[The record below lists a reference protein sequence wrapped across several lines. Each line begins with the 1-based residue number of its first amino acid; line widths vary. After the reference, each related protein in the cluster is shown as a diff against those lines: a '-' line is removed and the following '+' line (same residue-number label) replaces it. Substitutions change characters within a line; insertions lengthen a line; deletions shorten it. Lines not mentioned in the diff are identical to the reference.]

1 MPLSFPTR
9 RSSDLTPTAP
19 GIGLRP
25 RHRPFRRSGATPPT
39 PTVLTGT
46 GHALD
51 IKLRGRRGRSPD
63 LRRTRYALADSRFPI
78 PDSRFPI
85 RYPRPVKLL
94 AFETATEGCS
104 VAVWVDGDVRERFEV
119 APRRHAELA
128 LPWAGQLLAEAGV
141 AKAQLDAIAV
151 GGGDRKSTR
160 LNSSH

>member
-1 MPLSFPTR
+1 MIPRPPCSTRTDTLFPVTTLF
-9 RSSDLTPTAP
+9 RS
-19 GIGLRP
+19 
-25 RHRPFRRSGATPPT
+25 
-39 PTVLTGT
+39 
-46 GHALD
+46 
-51 IKLRGRRGRSPD
+51 
-63 LRRTRYALADSRFPI
+63 DSIVQI

-85 RYPRPVKLL
+85 RDPRPVKLL

-141 AKAQLDAIAV
+141 AKA
-151 GGGDRKSTR
+151 DRKSTR

>member
-78 PDSRFPI
+78 PDSRFRSEEHTSELQSLMRI
-85 RYPRPVKLL
+85 SYAVLFLKKQNNDKSVKDLHL
-94 AFETATEGCS
+94 YT
-104 VAVWVDGDVRERFEV
+104 
-119 APRRHAELA
+119 
-128 LPWAGQLLAEAGV
+128 
-141 AKAQLDAIAV
+141 
-151 GGGDRKSTR
+151 KS
-160 LNSSH
+160 

>member
-1 MPLSFPTR
+1 MVLASISFFILSILYYASRIRHTR
-9 RSSDLTPTAP
+9 CAL
-19 GIGLRP
+19 
-25 RHRPFRRSGATPPT
+25 
-39 PTVLTGT
+39 VTGVQT
-46 GHALD
+46 YALP
-51 IKLRGRRGRSPD
+51 ISN
-63 LRRTRYALADSRFPI
+63 LRRTRYSLADSRFPI

-85 RYPRPVKLL
+85 RDPRPVKLL

-141 AKAQLDAIAV
+141 AKA
-151 GGGDRKSTR
+151 DRKSTR